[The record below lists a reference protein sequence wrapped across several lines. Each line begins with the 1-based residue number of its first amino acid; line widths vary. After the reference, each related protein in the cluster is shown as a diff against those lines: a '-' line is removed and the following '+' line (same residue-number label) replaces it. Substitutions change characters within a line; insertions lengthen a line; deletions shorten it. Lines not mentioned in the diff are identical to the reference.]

1 MNRKNICEICTL
13 IMGQSPDSK
22 SYNKDKNG
30 IPFYQGNADFGEEHP
45 TPTVWCTAPKKI
57 ARKGDILISVRAPI
71 GDMNIANEDCC
82 IGRGLAAIRLNKSDI
97 VDINYLYHY
106 LSATVEFLQEQG
118 TGSTFKAIN
127 KTTLEGIE
135 IPCPSIEK
143 QKNIA
148 KLIIEIKT
156 SIQYKKAELVALN
169 ELVKSRFI
177 EMFGD
182 PLSNSKGYDLSDY
195 GSLFELNAGGTPS
208 KNKPEYWENGN
219 ISWIGS
225 NMCQDTILY
234 ENDGKYITELG
245 FNNSSAR
252 MFPKN
257 TVLVAL
263 VGATIGKTALL
274 KFETT
279 TNQNVLGIR
288 GIEESGNNPYFV
300 FYYTQGLHKF
310 FMDISD
316 GGFAMASK
324 GFISKLPFPIVDISL
339 QNEFATFVKQIDKS
353 KVDNQIYLINLCIS
367 NVLTEDL
374 FSEQ

>member
-156 SIQYKKAELVALN
+156 SIQYKKAELFALN

-182 PLSNSKGYDLSDY
+182 IRISSIFPNIAL
-195 GSLFELNAGGTPS
+195 
-208 KNKPEYWENGN
+208 ENFAQ
-219 ISWIGS
+219 IGS
-225 NMCQDTILY
+225 SKRVHAADYVESGVPFYRSKEI
-234 ENDGKYITELG
+234 IELG
-245 FNNSSAR
+245 NGQEPSVELFISKKQYESIKKTNGVPCKGDILMSA
-252 MFPKN
+252 
-257 TVLVAL
+257 
-263 VGATIGKTALL
+263 VGTIGKMWIVDGR
-274 KFETT
+274 KD
-279 TNQNVLGIR
+279 
-288 GIEESGNNPYFV
+288 
-300 FYYTQGLHKF
+300 FYYKDGNI
-310 FMDISD
+310 ISIHSEETNPIYLKEALANLID
-316 GGFAMASK
+316 DFKSANVAGSAYSALT
-324 GFISKLPFPIVDISL
+324 IVKLKKMTVPMPPMSI
-339 QNEFATFVKQIDKS
+339 QNEFADFVKLIDKS
-353 KVDNQIYLINLCIS
+353 GLCRG
-367 NVLTEDL
+367 D
-374 FSEQ
+374 

>member
-1 MNRKNICEICTL
+1 MI
-13 IMGQSPDSK
+13 
-22 SYNKDKNG
+22 DKTIRLGDVATYVNG
-30 IPFYQGNADFGEEHP
+30 YAFKPSDRGEVGLPIIRIQDLTGNAYDLGFYDGEY
-45 TPTVWCTAPKKI
+45 PKRI
-57 ARKGDILISVRAPI
+57 EINNGDILISWSASLGVYVWNRGKALLNQHIFKVVFDKANVDKDYFVYAIKYNLGVMESKAHGATMKHIVKKDFDNTLIPYPSL
-71 GDMNIANEDCC
+71 DEQKSIAQKLDLVSRV
-82 IGRGLAAIRLNKSDI
+82 IIRRQ
-97 VDINYLYHY
+97 
-106 LSATVEFLQEQG
+106 QE
-118 TGSTFKAIN
+118 
-127 KTTLEGIE
+127 LD
-135 IPCPSIEK
+135 
-143 QKNIA
+143 
-148 KLIIEIKT
+148 KLD
-156 SIQYKKAELVALN
+156 
-169 ELVKSRFI
+169 ELVKARFI

-339 QNEFATFVKQIDKS
+339 QNDFADFVKLIDKS
-353 KVDNQIYLINLCIS
+353 KFVVQKALDEAQL
-367 NVLTEDL
+367 L
-374 FSEQ
+374 FDSLMQKYFG